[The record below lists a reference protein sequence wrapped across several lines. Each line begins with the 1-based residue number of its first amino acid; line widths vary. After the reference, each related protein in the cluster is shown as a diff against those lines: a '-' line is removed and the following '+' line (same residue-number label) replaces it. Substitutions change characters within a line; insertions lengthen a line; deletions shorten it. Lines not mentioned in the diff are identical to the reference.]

1 MALGDIKPADRYGD
15 GSATP
20 STPQAQVPA
29 GPLLP
34 GAEYKYNSLMRRYDY
49 VQPGGNKVSKTSS
62 PITPGSTLGSTNTGR
77 VGQRKKALGRGYM
90 PALPTAL
97 QRSYTNQINQ
107 VTEQNT
113 LGMLAEDRARREAML
128 RAAQGRQEAG
138 RMAAGSMADY
148 GSMAAE
154 AGIGTSPAIY
164 QAGISQI
171 GQQEME
177 GYNAADYAKTQALA
191 NILAQQQQRKV
202 TTARGLSNLE
212 DWAATQR
219 QAVVDQ
225 SLAELLKGGK

>member
-1 MALGDIKPADRYGD
+1 MLNPLIPGR
-15 GSATP
+15 STTP
-20 STPQAQVPA
+20 VTPRTTV
-29 GPLLP
+29 
-34 GAEYKYNSLMRRYDY
+34 GAA
-49 VQPGGNKVSKTSS
+49 
-62 PITPGSTLGSTNTGR
+62 NTGR
-77 VGQRKKALGRGYM
+77 IKPRKKSPSRTFM

-171 GQQEME
+171 GQQEMA
-177 GYNAADYAKTQALA
+177 GYNAAEEARAQALA

-202 TTARGLSNLE
+202 TTARGLSSLE

>member
-1 MALGDIKPADRYGD
+1 MALTPFGSADNMERQLTTNPAYLPTAGQTTARSIKP
-15 GSATP
+15 
-20 STPQAQVPA
+20 
-29 GPLLP
+29 
-34 GAEYKYNSLMRRYDY
+34 
-49 VQPGGNKVSKTSS
+49 
-62 PITPGSTLGSTNTGR
+62 
-77 VGQRKKALGRGYM
+77 RKKYPSRTFM

-171 GQQEME
+171 GQQEIG
-177 GYNAADYAKTQALA
+177 GYNAAEEARAQALA

-202 TTARGLSNLE
+202 TTARGLSSLE